1 MRFALKRFG
10 DVSVH
15 PSFSCLEQRVL
26 EDLVADDRLEVA
38 SEEAVLEVLSL
49 LALLSQRYKY

>member
-38 SEEAVLEVLSL
+38 SEEAVLEVLSDYSVYWL
-49 LALLSQRYKY
+49 Y